1 MDELLTRATA
11 GVDMDAPGAIWQIY
25 ANLFALIPWVALF
38 WWSVLFI
45 VVGGLLGLWRGGWRR
60 GVIWAAVLGPIG
72 WVVVVCKPRD
82 ARHLPP
88 PLPPSRSRAS
98 DKDRSRRGV

>member
-1 MDELLTRATA
+1 MDELLARATQ
-11 GVDMDAPGAIWQIY
+11 GVDLDAPGAIWQIY
-25 ANLFALIPWVALF
+25 ANLFALVPWVALF

-72 WVVVVCKPRD
+72 WLVILARPRG
-82 ARHLPP
+82 RRRVPP
-88 PLPPSRSRAS
+88 PLPPGHGRGGR
-98 DKDRSRRGV
+98 RRGV